1 MDPVDKEQAEKAV
14 QAIVG
19 TFSKVWNAVKTVV
32 QGIGEGLIATVKEA
46 QPFLEE
52 VQRLETKRAKRRR
65 QVTYRKRKAKQ
76 NEKRGKNMAYRGAGG
91 KNNGTRD
98 KSK

>member
-1 MDPVDKEQAEKAV
+1 MDPVDKEQAEKAF

-65 QVTYRKRKAKQ
+65 QVTYRKKKSQAKRKAWKKHGLQ
-76 NEKRGKNMAYRGAGG
+76 GRRRKK
-91 KNNGTRD
+91 
-98 KSK
+98 

>member
-1 MDPVDKEQAEKAV
+1 MNPVDKEQAEKAFQV
-14 QAIVG
+14 IVD
-19 TFSKVWNAVKTVV
+19 TASKVWNAMKTVV
-32 QGIGEGLIATVKEA
+32 QGIGEGLIATAREA

-65 QVTYRKRKAKQ
+65 QVTYRK
-76 NEKRGKNMAYRGAGG
+76 EKPSKTKSMEKHGLQGRGR
-91 KNNGTRD
+91 KNNDTRN

>member
-1 MDPVDKEQAEKAV
+1 MDPVDKEQAEKAF
-14 QAIVG
+14 QTIVG

-65 QVTYRKRKAKQ
+65 QVTYRKKKSQAKRKAWKKYGLQ
-76 NEKRGKNMAYRGAGG
+76 GRGRK
-91 KNNGTRD
+91 K
-98 KSK
+98 